1 MSSTPSVAEL
11 QAYSEEIQALYQKL
25 PNLRDLPD
33 NKVNETAAL
42 EQDVKNL
49 DVKEQTLEDKVDAY
63 VKGFLYIGGP
73 KPRRQKQS
81 GAAGSLTDKIAKESS
96 DSTASSHDNH
106 AEGGNL
112 AASAHNSKGPA
123 IPDNMPKAESKEDLK
138 KRAEE
143 LNK

>member
-1 MSSTPSVAEL
+1 MSSTPSIAEL
-11 QAYSEEIQALYQKL
+11 QAYSEEIQALYKKL

-33 NKVNETAAL
+33 NKVNETAVL

-49 DVKEQTLEDKVDAY
+49 DVKEQSLEDKVDAY
-63 VKGFLYIGGP
+63 VKGHNLRVISTG
-73 KPRRQKQS
+73 
-81 GAAGSLTDKIAKESS
+81 LTDKIAKESS

-112 AASAHNSKGPA
+112 HASAHNSKGPA